1 MFIRQVEEDE
11 RKARQSRSADSPRG
25 RASRS
30 TGASPRRAAGTSASP
45 TRQPRRHEIQ
55 LEGTV
60 EPEPELRGFAWA
72 TQQPR
77 VSMAAPAPKSQTA
90 KKKHTKAHHIATS
103 VSATQ
108 IKVKGTSAAC

>member
-11 RKARQSRSADSPRG
+11 RKARQSRSADSPRA

-45 TRQPRRHEIQ
+45 TQQPRRHVVQ
-55 LEGTV
+55 VEGTM
-60 EPEPELRGFAWA
+60 EPEPELRGFAA

>member
-1 MFIRQVEEDE
+1 MFIRQVEEEE
-11 RKARQSRSADSPRG
+11 RKARQSRSADSPRA
-25 RASRS
+25 RAPRS
-30 TGASPRRAAGTSASP
+30 SSRRAAGTSASS
-45 TRQPRRHEIQ
+45 TQQPRRHVVQ
-55 LEGTV
+55 VEGTM
-60 EPEPELRGFAWA
+60 EPEPELRGFAA

-77 VSMAAPAPKSQTA
+77 VSKAAPAPKSQTA